1 MLYKQIIQELKYHR
15 QRLGIGTQ
23 VLAQK
28 IGVADSLVTKWE
40 SYSKI
45 PNGTNL
51 VNRINALGFNINL
64 YQYKKA
70 IDRKYIPNPKDVEWI
85 NNTYGKEVDIE
96 YETAQFIDYYT
107 ANGGIKEDWDA
118 CFRNWIRR
126 SIKFRNI
133 RRETKKGNSIYD
145 PASIQERRKRILD
158 VAGIRDTVQDGKR
171 GFIPY
176 RKKD

>member
-1 MLYKQIIQELKYHR
+1 MLYKHIIQELKYQR
-15 QRLGIGTQ
+15 QRLNISTQ
-23 VLAQK
+23 ALAQK

-40 SYSKI
+40 CHSKI

-51 VNRINALGFNINL
+51 INWINALGFHINL

-70 IDRKYIPNPKDVEWI
+70 INKNYIPNPKDVEWI
-85 NNTYGKEVDIE
+85 KNTYGEEVDIE

-133 RRETKKGNSIYD
+133 RGQTKKGNAVYD
-145 PASIQERRKRILD
+145 STSIQERRKRILD
-158 VAGIRDTVQDGKR
+158 VAGIRDTVPDGKR

>member
-23 VLAQK
+23 VLAEK

-51 VNRINALGFNINL
+51 VNWINALGFNINL

-70 IDRKYIPNPKDVEWI
+70 IDRKYIPNPKDASPYCKLNQPNV
-85 NNTYGKEVDIE
+85 K
-96 YETAQFIDYYT
+96 
-107 ANGGIKEDWDA
+107 GIVA
-118 CFRNWIRR
+118 
-126 SIKFRNI
+126 NI
-133 RRETKKGNSIYD
+133 RAN
-145 PASIQERRKRILD
+145 Q
-158 VAGIRDTVQDGKR
+158 
-171 GFIPY
+171 
-176 RKKD
+176 